1 MLKQPRENSLSGEYK
16 QKKKGDKYLW
26 AKQLE
31 RSRVRMKEDGAKRQ
45 LFSHHKKPL
54 EGKSP
59 SDPNGIE
66 AA

>member
-1 MLKQPRENSLSGEYK
+1 
-16 QKKKGDKYLW
+16 
-26 AKQLE
+26 
-31 RSRVRMKEDGAKRQ
+31 MKEDGAKRQ

-66 AA
+66 GA